1 MAYVM
6 IKKIKRIY
14 IDSTVVGGKFNK
26 RLAEQTKPFWNA
38 FDRGEIIVIVSDV
51 LEDELENAPERANNF
66 YDSLPKSQIERFV
79 STPESDSLA
88 KQYIAEG
95 VIDKSS
101 LDDCRHIA
109 VATLANAD
117 VLVSWNFKHIVN
129 DDRIRGY
136 NSVNMKLGYPQINIR
151 TPYEVIND
159 EI

>member
-1 MAYVM
+1 MRRNV
-6 IKKIKRIY
+6 
-14 IDSTVVGGKFNK
+14 
-26 RLAEQTKPFWNA
+26 P
-38 FDRGEIIVIVSDV
+38 II
-51 LEDELENAPERANNF
+51 F

-95 VIDKSS
+95 VIDESS
-101 LDDCRHIA
+101 LADCKHIA
-109 VATLANAD
+109 IATLTNAD

-136 NSVNMKLGYPQINIR
+136 NGVNMKQGYPQINIR